1 MSGIGQRL
9 IDAREARGLTA
20 ADVAKKLCIRTM
32 FVDALEREDWQA
44 IGDPIYA
51 RGFLKNYARFVG
63 LDADGLAAEANE
75 EIGGSDARPVIS
87 AFVQIDRG
95 VIDSRENRVN
105 VMAWAVPIT
114 AVVAALLVALV
125 VVNGVGLLRGGGNVT
140 AVAPESTDS
149 PSPQP
154 SASSADLSAA
164 GSQTSAG
171 LAAGVDLR
179 IAVTQ
184 PCWLSVTV
192 DGKRVLYSTLPTGS
206 VREFRADREITLRAG
221 NAGGI
226 VATIDGKDI
235 GSLGRVGQV
244 EDRVFAIA
252 TPAPA
257 PSSGAQ

>member
-1 MSGIGQRL
+1 MSGTGQRL

-44 IGDPIYA
+44 IGDPVYA
-51 RGFLKNYARFVG
+51 RGFLKNYARLVG
-63 LDADGLAAEANE
+63 LDADGLAAEANAD
-75 EIGGSDARPVIS
+75 IAGSDPRPTIS
-87 AFVQIDRG
+87 AFVPIDRG
-95 VIDSRENRVN
+95 LTDSRENRVN
-105 VMAWAVPIT
+105 VMAWVVPIT
-114 AVVAALLVALV
+114 GVVAALLVALV
-125 VVNGVGLLRGGGNVT
+125 VVNGIGLLRGGGNVA
-140 AVAPESTDS
+140 AVAPESAT

-154 SASSADLSAA
+154 SASPADLSAA
-164 GSQTSAG
+164 GMQMGANQM
-171 LAAGVDLR
+171 APVDLR

-206 VREFRADREITLRAG
+206 VREFRADREIALRAG
-221 NAGGI
+221 NAGGV
-226 VATIDGKDI
+226 VATIDGKVI

>member
-20 ADVAKKLCIRTM
+20 ADVAKKLRIRTM
-32 FVDALEREDWQA
+32 FVDALEREDWRA

-51 RGFLKNYARFVG
+51 RGFLKNYARLVG
-63 LDADGLAAEANE
+63 LDADGMAAEANE
-75 EIGGSDARPVIS
+75 EIAGSDAQPAVS
-87 AFVQIDRG
+87 AFAPIDRG
-95 VIDSRENRVN
+95 VIDSRENRAN
-105 VMAWAVPIT
+105 ALAWIVPIT
-114 AVVAALLVALV
+114 GVVAALLVALV
-125 VVNGVGLLRGGGNVT
+125 VVNGVGLLRGGGN
-140 AVAPESTDS
+140 AVAVATETAAS

-164 GSQTSAG
+164 GSLTSASQQ
-171 LAAGVDLR
+171 AGVVLR
-179 IAVTQ
+179 ISVTQ
-184 PCWLSVTV
+184 PCWLAVTV

-221 NAGGI
+221 NAGGV

-252 TPAPA
+252 TPAPV

>member
-20 ADVAKKLCIRTM
+20 ADVANKLRIRTM

-51 RGFLKNYARFVG
+51 RGFLKNYARLVG
-63 LDADGLAAEANE
+63 LDVDGLAAQANA
-75 EIGGSDARPVIS
+75 EIAGSDARPAVS
-87 AFVQIDRG
+87 AFVPMDRG
-95 VIDSRENRVN
+95 VIDSRENRAN
-105 VMAWAVPIT
+105 VLAWVVPIT
-114 AVVAALLVALV
+114 GVVAALLVALV
-125 VVNGVGLLRGGGNVT
+125 VVNGIGLLRGGGNVA
-140 AVAPESTDS
+140 AVAPESTPS
-149 PSPQP
+149 PSPLP
-154 SASSADLSAA
+154 TASSADLSTTGMQMSA
-164 GSQTSAG
+164 SQSAP
-171 LAAGVDLR
+171 VDLR
-179 IAVTQ
+179 ISVTQ

-221 NAGGI
+221 NAGGV

>member
-51 RGFLKNYARFVG
+51 RGFLKNYARLVG
-63 LDADGLAAEANE
+63 LDADGLAAETNA
-75 EIGGSDARPVIS
+75 EIGDVRPAIS
-87 AFVQIDRG
+87 AFVPIDRG
-95 VIDSRENRVN
+95 VIDSRENRAN
-105 VMAWAVPIT
+105 VMAWVVPIT
-114 AVVAALLVALV
+114 AIVAALLVALV
-125 VVNGVGLLRGGGNVT
+125 VVNGIGLLRGGGNVA
-140 AVAPESTDS
+140 AVAPESADS
-149 PSPQP
+149 PSPQS

-164 GSQTSAG
+164 GLQTSAAQ
-171 LAAGVDLR
+171 AAGVDLR

-252 TPAPA
+252 TPVPA

>member
-20 ADVAKKLCIRTM
+20 ADVAKKLRIRTM
-32 FVDALEREDWQA
+32 FVDALEREDWRA
-44 IGDPIYA
+44 VGDPIYA
-51 RGFLKNYARFVG
+51 RGFLKNYARLVG
-63 LDADGLAAEANE
+63 LDADRLAAEANE
-75 EIGGSDARPVIS
+75 EISAGDARPAVS
-87 AFVQIDRG
+87 AFVPVQRDG
-95 VIDSRENRVN
+95 IDSRDNRAN
-105 VMAWAVPIT
+105 VLAWIVPIT
-114 AVVAALLVALV
+114 GVVAALLVALV
-125 VVNGVGLLRGGGNVT
+125 VVNGIGLLRGAGNVS
-140 AVAPESTDS
+140 AVAPQPS
-149 PSPQP
+149 PSPAPVP
-154 SASSADLSAA
+154 SASAADANAA
-164 GSQTSAG
+164 GEEMAASQSAP
-171 LAAGVDLR
+171 VDLR

-221 NAGGI
+221 NAGGV

-257 PSSGAQ
+257 PTNGAQ